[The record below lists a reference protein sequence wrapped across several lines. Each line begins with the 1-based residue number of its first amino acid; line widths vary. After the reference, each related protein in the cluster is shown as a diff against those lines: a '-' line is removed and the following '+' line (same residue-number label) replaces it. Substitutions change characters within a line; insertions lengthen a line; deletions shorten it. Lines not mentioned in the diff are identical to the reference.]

1 MKALITG
8 ASSGIGK
15 EMAKYL
21 LNYNYELFL
30 VAKDKDQLDKIFKD
44 YKQVKTYGYDLTKEK
59 EFLNK

>member
-59 EFLNK
+59 ECIK

>member
-1 MKALITG
+1 MKALITV

-44 YKQVKTYGYDLTKEK
+44 
-59 EFLNK
+59 